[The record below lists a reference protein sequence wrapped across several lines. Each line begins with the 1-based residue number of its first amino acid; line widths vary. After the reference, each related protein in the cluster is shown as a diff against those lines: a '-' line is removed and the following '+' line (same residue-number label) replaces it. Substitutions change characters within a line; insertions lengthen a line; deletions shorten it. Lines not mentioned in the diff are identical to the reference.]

1 MATGAG
7 GSLRADG
14 GMAQV
19 LGHSPR
25 RLEPGFPTR
34 VEIGEAAARRA
45 LRAQVARLERE
56 LADCLAGAGTEPLDL
71 AVPSAGGP
79 RLLGIGELEVLRD
92 GLASR
97 LRAAR
102 AELARRADRQERSRL
117 LLEEMLRDP
126 RAHKYVRVT
135 NADLGEP
142 GCTSYH
148 VRPRLG
154 LIGMLM
160 GWWRVTL
167 SSGCP

>member
-1 MATGAG
+1 
-7 GSLRADG
+7 
-14 GMAQV
+14 MAQA
-19 LGHSPR
+19 LGHTPR
-25 RLEPGFPTR
+25 RREPDLPTR

-56 LADCLAGAGTEPLDL
+56 LADCLAGAGGEPLDL
-71 AVPSAGGP
+71 AMRCPGGP
-79 RLLGIGELEVLRD
+79 RLLGIGELELLRD
-92 GLASR
+92 GLAAR

-102 AELARRADRQERSRL
+102 AELSRRADRHQRSRL
-117 LLEEMLRDP
+117 ALEEMLRDP
-126 RAHKYVRVT
+126 RAHKYARVT

-142 GCTSYH
+142 GCTSYQ